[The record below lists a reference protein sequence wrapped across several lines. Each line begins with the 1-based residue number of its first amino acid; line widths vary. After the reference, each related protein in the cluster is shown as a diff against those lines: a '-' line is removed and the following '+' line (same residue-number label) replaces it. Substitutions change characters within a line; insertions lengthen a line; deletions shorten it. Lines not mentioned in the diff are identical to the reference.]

1 MIFVHRSGNINW
13 ATEFLFLESVFVFM
27 LFKFAFLLLFCKYL
41 YLSKCLIASMGVFG
55 AFMARILHML
65 LDPEKSVCILIPFH
79 VC

>member
-1 MIFVHRSGNINW
+1 
-13 ATEFLFLESVFVFM
+13 M

-41 YLSKCLIASMGVFG
+41 YLSKCLIASMGGFC